1 MSEQFQLTRSNEN
14 KCGISGN
21 ISGKNILFYKAIN
34 NVLSSPL
41 TVPLIEGTVIGEL
54 KLIQNRSKN
63 RF

>member
-14 KCGISGN
+14 KCGIAGN
-21 ISGKNILFYKAIN
+21 ISGKNTLFYKAIN